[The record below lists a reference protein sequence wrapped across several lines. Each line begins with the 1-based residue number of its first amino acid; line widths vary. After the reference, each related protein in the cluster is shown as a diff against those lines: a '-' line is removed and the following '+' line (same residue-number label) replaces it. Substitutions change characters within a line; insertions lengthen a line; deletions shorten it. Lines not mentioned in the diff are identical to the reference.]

1 MLKPVTLINT
11 LNQLKVWPEFIKAVK
26 TQFNIPLKRE
36 LRKNTLQMHGDEREE
51 YRSLIKVFFI
61 SSGNALRILNSGK
74 NHRPNFNSFCTKKAG
89 KLFDKLFHCFIAGH
103 LTASLCNG
111 SLLSLDDIT
120 MAVSQLHRVA
130 VFPRWLWDVIRMVI
144 RARNPHHRTP
154 KRIPRAVTTPRNV
167 LSRTCSCSGLGHG
180 YLGNVPSR
188 TCVLRTWSRISRN
201 VLSRTYAPRTRSWI
215 SRNVWIGPEAARTF
229 SGHGHLVWRG
239 LPATNVAVYER
250 KVRRVLVPWS
260 WCRT

>member
-36 LRKNTLQMHGDEREE
+36 FRKNTLQMHGDEREE

-61 SSGNALRILNSGK
+61 SSGNALRILKLREKSSAEFK
-74 NHRPNFNSFCTKKAG
+74 LFCTKRPE
-89 KLFDKLFHCFIAGH
+89 LFDKLFHCFIAGH

-130 VFPRWLWDVIRMVI
+130 VFPR
-144 RARNPHHRTP
+144 
-154 KRIPRAVTTPRNV
+154 
-167 LSRTCSCSGLGHG
+167 
-180 YLGNVPSR
+180 
-188 TCVLRTWSRISRN
+188 
-201 VLSRTYAPRTRSWI
+201 
-215 SRNVWIGPEAARTF
+215 
-229 SGHGHLVWRG
+229 
-239 LPATNVAVYER
+239 
-250 KVRRVLVPWS
+250 
-260 WCRT
+260 

>member
-11 LNQLKVWPEFIKAVK
+11 VNQLTVWPEFIKAVK

-36 LRKNTLQMHGDEREE
+36 FRKNTLQMHGDEREE

-61 SSGNALRILNSGK
+61 SSGNALRILKTPGK
-74 NHRPNFNSFCTKKAG
+74 TIGRILTLFCTKKAG

-130 VFPRWLWDVIRMVI
+130 VFPR
-144 RARNPHHRTP
+144 
-154 KRIPRAVTTPRNV
+154 
-167 LSRTCSCSGLGHG
+167 
-180 YLGNVPSR
+180 
-188 TCVLRTWSRISRN
+188 
-201 VLSRTYAPRTRSWI
+201 
-215 SRNVWIGPEAARTF
+215 
-229 SGHGHLVWRG
+229 
-239 LPATNVAVYER
+239 
-250 KVRRVLVPWS
+250 
-260 WCRT
+260 